1 MHDPRV
7 AAEDGLTYGEE
18 ALRDWLANSFET
30 TPMTNLKLSNLHLT
44 RNNAPRLAIQ
54 DLLCR
59 S

>member
-1 MHDPRV
+1 MIL
-7 AAEDGLTYGEE
+7 GLQQKMGSLMEKKLYVIG
-18 ALRDWLANSFET
+18 WQNGFET

-44 RNNAPRLAIQ
+44 PNNAPRLAIQ